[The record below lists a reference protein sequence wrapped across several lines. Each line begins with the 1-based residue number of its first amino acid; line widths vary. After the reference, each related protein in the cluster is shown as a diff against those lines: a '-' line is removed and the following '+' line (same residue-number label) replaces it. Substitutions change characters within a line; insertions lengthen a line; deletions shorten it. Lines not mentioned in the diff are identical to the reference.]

1 MASDQG
7 GFELSHLRRLHD
19 LIGRVNGSGALQQ
32 TLKAVADGVVE
43 VVGFR
48 VAAVNYRHPDGTFE
62 IVVVSGD
69 DEAERSLLGTRLPAD
84 SFDAELAVAE
94 QWGGL
99 YFVPQERAPAID
111 WLGWIPDVKAV
122 DAPGS
127 WHPMDALYAPLH
139 SSSGG
144 LVGMLSVDLPIDMRR
159 PGTYQRA
166 LLEMFAVQAGI
177 AIDNARL
184 SDRLQASEKLFRLA
198 FDAAGAGMALIDMS
212 AEHAGRY
219 LQVNPALCEIVGH
232 PAEYLL
238 AHRLE
243 DITHPADRTPAI
255 DLPQKGVPASGQT
268 IHRLEKRYLRARGDE
283 VWVSETLSVVGADD
297 GVALYGITQVEDIE
311 MIKAARDALT
321 HDVDHDALT
330 GLPNRRRLESHLVE
344 AARAATELGH
354 DGAVLFC
361 DIDCFKDVNDVHGH
375 AVGDGVLVV
384 VAERLAAGVRTG
396 DIVLRLAGDEFVVVA
411 RNIDLIEA
419 DAMAERLRA
428 LVSEPIVVGAV
439 EVRTSISIGIS
450 PLTADRHDPGTVLD
464 LADGAMYRAKL
475 AGRDTQATRT

>member
-7 GFELSHLRRLHD
+7 GFELSQLRRLHD
-19 LIGRVNGSGALQQ
+19 LISKVSGSGTLQE
-32 TLKAVADGVVE
+32 TLKAVVDGVVE

-48 VAAVNYRHPDGTFE
+48 VAAINYLHPDGTFE
-62 IVVVSGD
+62 VVVVSGD
-69 DEAERSLLGTRLPAD
+69 AEAERTLLGHRLPGGT
-84 SFDAELAVAE
+84 FDDELAVAE

-99 YFVPQERAPAID
+99 YFVPHDRAPAVD
-111 WLGWIPDVKAV
+111 WIGWVPDVEAI
-122 DAPGS
+122 DSPSA

-139 SSSGG
+139 SSTGR
-144 LVGMLSVDLPIDMRR
+144 LVGMLSVDLPSDMRR

-166 LLEMFAVQAGI
+166 LLEMFAAQAGI
-177 AIDNARL
+177 AIENARL
-184 SDRLQASEKLFRLA
+184 TERLAASEKVFRLA
-198 FDAAGAGMALIDMS
+198 FDGAGAGMALVDMS
-212 AEHAGRY
+212 AQDIGRY
-219 LQVNPALCEIVGH
+219 LQVNQALCQIVGYS
-232 PAEYLL
+232 AEDLL
-238 AHRLE
+238 SRCLE
-243 DITHPADRTPAI
+243 DVTHPADRTPASE
-255 DLPQKGVPASGQT
+255 LPWAGVPAGGLT
-268 IHRLEKRYLRARGDE
+268 VHRKEKRYLHAGGDE

-297 GVALYGITQVEDIE
+297 GAALYGITQVEDIE
-311 MIKAARDALT
+311 MIKATRDALT

-330 GLPNRRRLESHLVE
+330 GLPNRRTLERHLVE

-375 AVGDGVLVV
+375 AVGDCVLVV
-384 VAERLAAGVRTG
+384 VAQRLAAGVRTG

-428 LVSEPIVVGAV
+428 LVSAPIVVGAV

-450 PLTADRHDPGTVLD
+450 PLTDRHDPGTVLD